1 MADRIVVLHDGR
13 IQQIG
18 TPNEIYRTPANL
30 FVAGFIG
37 SPPTNFIDDPA
48 LVSTLSGTGTGDAND
63 MVAGVRPEHVLH
75 GSGCEEPHAVLP
87 AHCVA
92 VESLGS
98 ETLCHLDIGCVS
110 SKPSAPSTLATR
122 ITARWQGDKSA
133 LLNTNTTIAIPYRQI
148 LTFDR
153 KSKQRIGV

>member
-37 SPPTNFIDDPA
+37 APPTNFVEDPA
-48 LVSTLSGTGTGDAND
+48 LVSTLAGTVNLDASD
-63 MVAGVRPEHVLH
+63 RVAGIRPEQIVR
-75 GSGCEEPHAVLP
+75 GFSCDEPHVVLP

-98 ETLCHLDIGCVS
+98 ETLCHLDVS
-110 SKPSAPSTLATR
+110 SGEPALRNAKALTTR
-122 ITARWQGDKSA
+122 MAARWQGDHTG
-133 LLNTNTTIAIPYRQI
+133 LLNTKTTVAIPYKQV
-148 LTFDR
+148 LMFDR
-153 KSKQRIGV
+153 KTGQRIGV